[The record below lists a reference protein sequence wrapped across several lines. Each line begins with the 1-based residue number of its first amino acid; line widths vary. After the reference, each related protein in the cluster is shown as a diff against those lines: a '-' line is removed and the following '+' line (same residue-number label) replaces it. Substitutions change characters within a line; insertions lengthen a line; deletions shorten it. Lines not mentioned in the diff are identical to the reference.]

1 MTKVRGI
8 TVVHVTRV
16 AKESLEE
23 TTPKVEKKRRG
34 YVRRRRGG

>member
-23 TTPKVEKKRRG
+23 TTPKVEKKC
-34 YVRRRRGG
+34 